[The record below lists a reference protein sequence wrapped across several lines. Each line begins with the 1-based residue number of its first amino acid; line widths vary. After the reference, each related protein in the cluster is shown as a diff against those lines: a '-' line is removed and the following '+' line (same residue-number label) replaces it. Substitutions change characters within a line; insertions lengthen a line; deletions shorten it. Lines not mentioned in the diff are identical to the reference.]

1 LYATLFAEGSTAR
14 KCPPPRRN
22 PFGRASLKFP
32 LDANE
37 NGLSPVYAPRRLDSL
52 KPAFWRKY
60 KRKLL
65 TIATLV
71 TLGYVGAADAA
82 NSNVPIWSPYT
93 MVPQGDEPS
102 THEARSAYTDRRPI
116 TPARG
121 KWRASPDWSSIGLS
135 PGTTGDYSNY
145 F

>member
-1 LYATLFAEGSTAR
+1 MYM
-14 KCPPPRRN
+14 
-22 PFGRASLKFP
+22 
-32 LDANE
+32 
-37 NGLSPVYAPRRLDSL
+37 
-52 KPAFWRKY
+52 
-60 KRKLL
+60 RKLL
-65 TIATLV
+65 TIATLI
-71 TLGYVGAADAA
+71 TLSYVGAADAA

-102 THEARSAYTDRRPI
+102 RHEARSAYTDRRPI